1 MLQWCPHFAEKP
13 APRAYCFF
21 FLAAERSFSILYE
34 FSVIRGLALQID
46 DGFLT
51 LLQSML
57 YAD

>member
-1 MLQWCPHFAEKP
+1 MVPILLRNRR
-13 APRAYCFF
+13 RALTVFF